1 MSMVTIIV
9 SYEGRTAE
17 AEGKTVE
24 DAILKMGVSPQ
35 TVLARLDGEF
45 VADDEPLRKGAKL
58 ELVRI
63 SSIG

>member
-45 VADDEPLRKGAKL
+45 VADDEPLRRGAKL